1 MLALVDLKDEK
12 VWMRALQQNDFEALY
27 AVAADPLI
35 WEQHPNPN
43 RYQRTVFENFFKGA
57 MESRGAYIILDRLTD
72 LVIGCSRFYDHD
84 PEKKTIMIG
93 YTFFSRSVW
102 GKGHNQSVKHLMMD
116 YAFQFVDEIYFHVG
130 ENNTRSRIAMTRLG
144 ASLIGMETIAYYG
157 EPDRVNCLFCIR
169 KADYLQ
175 SR

>member
-12 VWMRALQQNDFEALY
+12 VWMRELQQNDFEALY
-27 AVAADPLI
+27 AVASDPLI
-35 WEQHPNPN
+35 WEQHPNPD
-43 RYQRTVFENFFKGA
+43 RYQRTVFENYFKGA
-57 MESRGAYIILDRLTD
+57 IESRGAYIILDRLTD

>member
-1 MLALVDLKDEK
+1 MLKLIELEDKN
-12 VWMRALQQNDFEALY
+12 VWLRPLQPNDFEALY

-43 RYQRTVFENFFKGA
+43 RYQRAVFENFFKGA
-57 MESRGAYIILDRLTD
+57 IESGGAYIILDKNTHV
-72 LVIGCSRFYDHD
+72 VIGCSRFYDHD

-102 GKGHNQSVKHLMMD
+102 GKGYNQSVKALMME

-144 ASLIGMETIAYYG
+144 AELLRMESIAYYG
-157 EPDRVNCLFCIR
+157 EPDRVNCVFIIR

>member
-1 MLALVDLKDEK
+1 MLRQIELEDEK
-12 VWMRALQQNDFEALY
+12 VWLQPLQQDDFEALY
-27 AVAADPLI
+27 AVAADALI

-43 RYQRTVFENFFKGA
+43 RYQRSVFEVFFKGA
-57 MESRGAYIILDRLTD
+57 MESAGAFIITD
-72 LVIGCSRFYDHD
+72 KQTNLVIGCSRFYDHD
-84 PEKKTIMIG
+84 PERKTIMIG

-102 GKGHNQSVKHLMMD
+102 GKGHNQAVKHLMMN

-144 ASLIGMETIAYYG
+144 AELVGMETIAYYG
-157 EPDRVNCLFCIR
+157 EPDRTNCLFRIR